1 VGSGATDTLQT
12 ALHATIFVPP
22 TYTVSVTPDG
32 SDAYRT
38 QPLSTSYGFKVENLG
53 NSAATYKLTATCSGG
68 ATSCSAPSTK
78 AVSAHSSSTVTVSFN
93 SGSAGSTGTVTL
105 KATADSTGGS
115 GTVGGIVTSDEGFI
129 NVKPFTRTVAVTPG
143 GGAITKAAGVS
154 DTATFTVTLTGSAS
168 SVTYSLD
175 VTCHAPAQSCSSP
188 SSVAVTKTTPGTV
201 KVAYSTASDTHGGV
215 GAIALRAYSVYGS
228 KTYESTGSYQV
239 TVPNTADDI
248 AITIASPTTAVE
260 RGACLTV
267 SAGEAAAY
275 ECGDLRV
282 VHGVPGVRTMGK
294 ARSPTLLYSSETA
307 EPRPTVR
314 ADLLLKGSA
323 ATPTALTGVLKVGNT
338 GSQETCTRAGAPRAG
353 QRARCGES
361 RPSARAP
368 LSPRVPTRTRSRSR
382 PPSAARRRTSRRAV
396 R

>member
-1 VGSGATDTLQT
+1 MATVICKADLGVIFVMSDGGETQVGVSFETPADSAGTLFVTVVLSPVGSGATDTLT
-12 ALHATIFVPP
+12 ATLHATMYVPP

-78 AVSAHSSSTVTVSFN
+78 SVSAHSSSTVTVSFN
-93 SGSAGSTGTVTL
+93 SGTAGSTGTVKL

-154 DTATFTVTLTGSAS
+154 DTATFTVTLTGTTSGSAT
-168 SVTYSLD
+168 SVTYDLD
-175 VTCHAPAQSCSSP
+175 VTCHAPAQSCS
-188 SSVAVTKTTPGTV
+188 AHDTVTATQTAPGTV

-215 GAIALRAYSVYGS
+215 GSIALRAYSVYGS

-248 AITIASPTTAVE
+248 AITIASPTTALE
-260 RGACLTV
+260 RGACLTIA
-267 SAGEAAAY
+267 AGEAAAY
-275 ECGDLRV
+275 ECGDLRI

-294 ARSPTLLYSSETA
+294 RRDHPRSS
-307 EPRPTVR
+307 
-314 ADLLLKGSA
+314 
-323 ATPTALTGVLKVGNT
+323 
-338 GSQETCTRAGAPRAG
+338 TR
-353 QRARCGES
+353 
-361 RPSARAP
+361 
-368 LSPRVPTRTRSRSR
+368 
-382 PPSAARRRTSRRAV
+382 ARRRCPSRR
-396 R
+396 